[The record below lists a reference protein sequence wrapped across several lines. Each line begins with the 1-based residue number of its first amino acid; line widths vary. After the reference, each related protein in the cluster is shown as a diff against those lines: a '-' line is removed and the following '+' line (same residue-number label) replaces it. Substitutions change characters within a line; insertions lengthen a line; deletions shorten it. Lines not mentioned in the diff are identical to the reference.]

1 MAGGFVASTGPQ
13 KIYAGRVT
21 AFVVVS
27 CLVSATG
34 GLIFGYD
41 LAISGG
47 VTSMD
52 PFLKKFFPNVFRK
65 QKLAHSNAYC
75 KFDDQLLTTF
85 TSSLYIAGLIASF
98 FASATTRLL
107 GRKISILFGGLT
119 FLTGAALNGAAVN
132 VAMLILG
139 RICLGIG
146 IGFGNQAVPVYLS
159 EMAPARFRGALNI
172 FYQMFLLAGCIMAAL
187 INFCTQKLDGWGWR
201 LSLGLAA
208 VPAGIMTI
216 GSLGLPETPN
226 SLVERGH
233 HEKARAMLEKI
244 RGTPDVQEEFQDLV
258 EASEVSKRVKHP
270 FGTILERKYR
280 PHLVMAITIFF
291 FQQLTGIN
299 VITFYAPVLFKTLG
313 LGTNT
318 SLFSAFLI
326 GIVGGVGTLGALV
339 TVDKVGRRFL
349 FITGG
354 IVMFVCQVA
363 IAVILGVNFGG
374 TGEGSL
380 SKGFSILIVL
390 LICVYVMAFD
400 WSWGPVAVLV
410 PSEIFPME
418 IRSAGQSITVT
429 VGLFFTFVI
438 AQAFLAMLCHMK
450 YGLFLFFA
458 GGVAVMTAFVYWLLP
473 ETKNVPIED
482 MGIVWKQHWYWKR
495 FVEDNGTSKV
505 AAAEKVP
512 YIQFD

>member
-1 MAGGFVASTGPQ
+1 MAGGFAASTGST
-13 KIYAGRVT
+13 KKYAGRVT
-21 AFVVVS
+21 AFVVVA

-41 LAISGG
+41 LGISGG

-65 QKLAHSNAYC
+65 QKLAHTNAYC

-85 TSSLYIAGLIASF
+85 TSSLYIAGLIASI
-98 FASATTRLL
+98 FASTSTRLL
-107 GRKISILFGGLT
+107 GRKTSMLFGGLL
-119 FLTGAALNGAAVN
+119 FLIGAALNGAAAN

-146 IGFGNQAVPVYLS
+146 IGFANQAVPVYLS
-159 EMAPARFRGALNI
+159 EMAPPRHRGTLNI
-172 FYQMFLLAGCIMAAL
+172 FYQMFLLVGYIMAAL

-216 GSLGLPETPN
+216 GSVGLPETPN
-226 SLVERGH
+226 SLLERGH

-244 RGTPDVQEEFQDLV
+244 RGTPDVQEEFQDLI
-258 EASEVSKRVKHP
+258 EASEVSRSVKHP
-270 FGTILERKYR
+270 FRTILERRYR
-280 PHLVMAITIFF
+280 PHLVMALTIFF

-313 LGTNT
+313 LGTNAA
-318 SLFSAFLI
+318 LFSTFLI
-326 GIVGGVGTLGALV
+326 GIVGGVGVLVALF

-354 IVMFVCQVA
+354 IVMLVCQVA
-363 IAVILGVNFGG
+363 IAVILAINFGNS
-374 TGEGSL
+374 GEGSL
-380 SKGFSILIVL
+380 SKGFSIVMVL
-390 LICVYVMAFD
+390 LICIYVIAFD

-410 PSEIFPME
+410 PSEIFPLE

-438 AQAFLAMLCHMK
+438 AQGFLAMLCHMK
-450 YGLFLFFA
+450 YWLFIFFG

-473 ETKNVPIED
+473 ETKNVPIEE

-495 FVEDNGTSKV
+495 FVEDNGPTKIP
-505 AAAEKVP
+505 AAEKAP
-512 YIQFD
+512 